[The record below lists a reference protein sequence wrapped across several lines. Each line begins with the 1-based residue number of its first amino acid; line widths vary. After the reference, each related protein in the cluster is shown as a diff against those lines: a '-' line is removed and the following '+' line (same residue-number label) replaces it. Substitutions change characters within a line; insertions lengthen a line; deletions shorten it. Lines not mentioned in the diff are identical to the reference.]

1 MTNHQ
6 RLFHTSVEPKKKV
19 PSIRWANH
27 TEATKDDVKET
38 PCACEVKDKLV
49 SSWIGYWHIDTTLD
63 RPPEKTWW
71 SNFET
76 MINLLACAWKS
87 MVNNGDHSSSNIRLS
102 KSAWK
107 KYKPAIDL
115 VPDSDLDGFLWI
127 CTDLHLAWKISVP
140 DQKSVPK
147 RKDLPRPMSQEVEET
162 LTVAFLCLPKSL
174 FEFPAKQTANLSG
187 HSAVF
192 AQYLS
197 WNLTMPTHLPKI
209 NLANLMYRKLLF
221 GSLWCVWFQYSPNC
235 KLGQWL
241 WYA

>member
-1 MTNHQ
+1 MQLYSPCLSIMTNHQ
-6 RLFHTSVEPKKKV
+6 RLFHTSVEPQKKFQASDGRTTLK
-19 PSIRWANH
+19 PLRTMSR
-27 TEATKDDVKET
+27 KT

-76 MINLLACAWKS
+76 MINLLTYAWKS

-162 LTVAFLCLPKSL
+162 LSLYMSTQIAVRISGKTNRKPFRSLSSFCTVSFLKSDYANTSPK
-174 FEFPAKQTANLSG
+174 N
-187 HSAVF
+187 
-192 AQYLS
+192 
-197 WNLTMPTHLPKI
+197 
-209 NLANLMYRKLLF
+209 
-221 GSLWCVWFQYSPNC
+221 
-235 KLGQWL
+235 
-241 WYA
+241 